1 MLGGAHGHE
10 HGHAHGD
17 PHGAGGERP
26 RNRRR
31 LALTLV
37 LVVLYMAAEVVGGV
51 LSGSLALLADAGHMF
66 SDAAALGLSLFA
78 VVIAQRPPTPQRTY
92 GYYRVEI
99 LAALANGALLGGIS
113 LFILYEAIERL
124 GRPVVVDGPLLLAV
138 ASGGLVVNVLGLVI
152 LSGGRQSNLNV
163 RGAFLHVLSD
173 ALGSVGAIASG
184 LLVWLY
190 GWHWADPAAS
200 LLIALLVVVSAYR
213 LLRETVSVLME
224 SAPRHLDVEA
234 IREAMQDL
242 EGVVEVHDLHVWT
255 ITSGMEAL
263 SGHVVVREG
272 AEPMVLLRALR
283 DDLHE
288 RFGIGHV
295 TLQMEPEGFE
305 EPVSHIC

>member
-272 AEPMVLLRALR
+272 AEPMALLRALR